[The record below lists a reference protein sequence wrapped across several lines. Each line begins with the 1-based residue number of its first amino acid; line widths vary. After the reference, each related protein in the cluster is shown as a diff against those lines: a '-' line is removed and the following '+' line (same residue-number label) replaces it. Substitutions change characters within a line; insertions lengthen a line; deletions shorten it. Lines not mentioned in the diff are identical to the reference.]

1 MAYVILFKA
10 KNRIMKN
17 NLLGTSN
24 IKVSEIA
31 FGCMSLELQKGQQYV
46 NDLLRRAHDG
56 GINFFDTADLYNKGM
71 NEEMVGTA
79 LAPIRDDI
87 FIATKVGN
95 VWREDGSGWDWNPS
109 KEHILSAVNE
119 SLRRLQTDHIDLYM
133 LHGGTI
139 DDPIDEAAEA
149 FETLKRQGKIKAYGI
164 SSIRP
169 NTIREW
175 VDRSNMDVVMMQ
187 YSLLD
192 RRPEEEVLDL
202 LAENDISVITRG
214 TLAKGMLIDK
224 PGEDYLGYTAD
235 QVQKMKEAVDQ
246 TGSSINACTDY
257 VLQHPAVA
265 SAVLGIRTSSQLSDI
280 LNAENATISD
290 SEISHLSDTLEPN
303 FYEKHR

>member
-10 KNRIMKN
+10 NNRIMKN

-24 IKVSEIA
+24 IKVSEIG

-56 GINFFDTADLYNKGM
+56 GINFFDTADLYDKGM

-109 KEHILSAVNE
+109 KEHILSGVNE

-202 LAENDISVITRG
+202 LSENDISVITRG

-235 QVQKMKEAVDQ
+235 QVQKMKEAVNQ
-246 TGSSINACTDY
+246 TGSPINACTDY

-280 LNAENATISD
+280 LNTENDTIPDTELSR
-290 SEISHLSDTLEPN
+290 LSDTLKPN